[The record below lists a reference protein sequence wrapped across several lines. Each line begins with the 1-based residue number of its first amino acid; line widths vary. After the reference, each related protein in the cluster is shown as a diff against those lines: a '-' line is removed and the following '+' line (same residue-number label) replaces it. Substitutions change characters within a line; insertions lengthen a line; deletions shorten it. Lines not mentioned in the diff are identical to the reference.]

1 MDPKSKAA
9 KDMALNNLSAIEQLI
24 ERLKKQIAKLQPEEP
39 TEPEEFFAV
48 KEVD

>member
-9 KDMALNNLSAIEQLI
+9 KDIALNNLSAIDQLI
-24 ERLKKQIAKLQPEEP
+24 RQLKKQIAKLQPDEP